1 MMHVCIQEHNLR
13 LASAAADKCL
23 PDIHT
28 FLLPFHSCVISVYK
42 HKSTL
47 KPKGN
52 SRRAV
57 NNILYVGIIEDSKV
71 NE

>member
-42 HKSTL
+42 HNPPSSPRET
-47 KPKGN
+47 
-52 SRRAV
+52 V
-57 NNILYVGIIEDSKV
+57 E
-71 NE
+71 EQ